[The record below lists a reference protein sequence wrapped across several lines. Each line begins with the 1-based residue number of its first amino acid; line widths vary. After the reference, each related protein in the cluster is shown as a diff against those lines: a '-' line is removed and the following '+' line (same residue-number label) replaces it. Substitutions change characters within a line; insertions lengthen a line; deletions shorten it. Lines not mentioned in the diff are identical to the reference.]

1 MKALMMNFFKKIMK
15 KETKGLIIKAEIA
28 TLQFVLKVKYWMYQE
43 QINDNP
49 TLQLILQIY
58 DLITNL

>member
-1 MKALMMNFFKKIMK
+1 MMNFKKNIVEK
-15 KETKGLIIKAEIA
+15 KSKGLIIRAEIA
-28 TLQFVLKVKYWMYQE
+28 TLQLVLKVKYWMHQE

>member
-1 MKALMMNFFKKIMK
+1 MMNYKKNIVEK
-15 KETKGLIIKAEIA
+15 KSKGLIIRAEIA
-28 TLQFVLKVKYWMYQE
+28 TLQLVLKVKYWMYQE

>member
-1 MKALMMNFFKKIMK
+1 MMNLKKISWK
-15 KETKGLIIKAEIA
+15 KKSKGLIIRAEIA
-28 TLQFVLKVKYWMYQE
+28 TLQLVLKVKYWMYQE

>member
-1 MKALMMNFFKKIMK
+1 MMNFKKNIVEK
-15 KETKGLIIKAEIA
+15 KSKGLIIRAEIA
-28 TLQFVLKVKYWMYQE
+28 TLQLVLKVKYWMYQE

>member
-1 MKALMMNFFKKIMK
+1 MMNLKKNIVK
-15 KETKGLIIKAEIA
+15 KKSKGLIIRAEIA
-28 TLQFVLKVKYWMYQE
+28 TLQLVLKVKYWMYQE

>member
-1 MKALMMNFFKKIMK
+1 MK

>member
-1 MKALMMNFFKKIMK
+1 MMHFKKNIVEK
-15 KETKGLIIKAEIA
+15 KSKGLIIRAEIA
-28 TLQFVLKVKYWMYQE
+28 TLQLVLKVKYWMYQE

>member
-1 MKALMMNFFKKIMK
+1 MMNLKKNIVEK
-15 KETKGLIIKAEIA
+15 KSKGLIIRAEIA
-28 TLQFVLKVKYWMYQE
+28 TLQLVLKVKYWMYQE
-43 QINDNP
+43 QINDTP

>member
-1 MKALMMNFFKKIMK
+1 MMNLKKNIVEK
-15 KETKGLIIKAEIA
+15 KSKGLIIRAEIA
-28 TLQFVLKVKYWMYQE
+28 TLQLVLKVKYWTYQE

>member
-1 MKALMMNFFKKIMK
+1 MMMNLKKNIVEK
-15 KETKGLIIKAEIA
+15 KSKGLIIRAEIA
-28 TLQFVLKVKYWMYQE
+28 TLQLVLKVKYWMYQE

>member
-1 MKALMMNFFKKIMK
+1 MMNLKKNIVGK
-15 KETKGLIIKAEIA
+15 KSKGLIIRAEIA
-28 TLQFVLKVKYWMYQE
+28 TLQLVLKVKYWMYQE

>member
-1 MKALMMNFFKKIMK
+1 MKIKKNIEEK
-15 KETKGLIIKAEIA
+15 KSKGLIIRAEIA
-28 TLQFVLKVKYWMYQE
+28 TLQLVLKVKYWMYQE

>member
-1 MKALMMNFFKKIMK
+1 MMNLKKNIVEK
-15 KETKGLIIKAEIA
+15 KSKGLIIRAEIA
-28 TLQFVLKVKYWMYQE
+28 TLQLVLKVKYWMYQE

>member
-1 MKALMMNFFKKIMK
+1 MMNLKKNIVEK
-15 KETKGLIIKAEIA
+15 KSKGLIIRAEIA
-28 TLQFVLKVKYWMYQE
+28 TLQLVLKVKYWMYQE

-58 DLITNL
+58 DLKTNL